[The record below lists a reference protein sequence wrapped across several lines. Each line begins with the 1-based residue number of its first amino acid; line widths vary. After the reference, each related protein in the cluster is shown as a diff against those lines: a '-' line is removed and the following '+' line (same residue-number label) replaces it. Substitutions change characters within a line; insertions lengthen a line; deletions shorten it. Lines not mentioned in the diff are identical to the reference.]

1 MAVSMWRMNGLW
13 RGMAVALLLCA
24 LLLNNGVM
32 CQDDDAGTDATAS
45 PAGDPG
51 APDSAADPGA
61 TVSPADADATAA
73 PDAGA
78 PADDAAVTMPANGDS
93 AATVA
98 PGDGSFHVSILTDSP
113 AVPNAD
119 SLGGAETSGTSGT
132 TVAPNVVDALVT
144 DAPAVVP
151 AILETRAPLRLVVPD
166 IKCVEEKAIAENN
179 AVEAVVNTNDC
190 EATKSLIQSNP
201 AAWCSLDNCRLDVF
215 QKDNKILMAS
225 PDAKTSTLAGVLQ
238 SENMKALLGVS
249 DVKTPPSSSGS
260 SVFVAV
266 LLTGLLLAAALIG
279 GYCLKTRRGSDAKGI
294 RLAEETY
301 PVDEENQG
309 NTLVSVAP
317 LNPPPETQEKP
328 SVNGESPEPAK
339 TQPPPTNGHS
349 TAKTADT
356 EL

>member
-1 MAVSMWRMNGLW
+1 MAASMWRMNGLW

-32 CQDDDAGTDATAS
+32 CQDDDAGTDATVS
-45 PAGDPG
+45 PAADPG

-78 PADDAAVTMPANGDS
+78 PADDAAVTMPVSADS

-98 PGDGSFHVSILTDSP
+98 PGDGSFHVSILT

-119 SLGGAETSGTSGT
+119 SLVGAETSGTSGT
-132 TVAPNVVDALVT
+132 TVAPSAMEALVT

-151 AILETRAPLRLVVPD
+151 HRPQLVVPD
-166 IKCVEEKAIAENN
+166 VKCVEAIAENN
-179 AVEAVVNTNDC
+179 AVEARVKTNDC
-190 EATKSLIQSNP
+190 EATKSLIQSIP
-201 AAWCSLDNCRLDVF
+201 AAWCDLDTCRLDVS
-215 QKDNKILMAS
+215 QNDNTIKMSS
-225 PDAKTSTLAGVLQ
+225 PDAKLSNLAKVLQ
-238 SENMKALLGVS
+238 SENMTALLGVS

-260 SVFVAV
+260 PVFVAV